1 MARTSYEARTAS
13 GVTLLTFG
21 TLDLALNWID
31 DNASAVAHGERHAFP
46 GATVYEVVTTV
57 EVRPLVGRRAAPRPV
72 RVFA

>member
-21 TLDLALNWID
+21 TLDLALKWSD
-31 DNASAVAHGERHAFP
+31 DNAAAVAHGERHAFP
-46 GATVYEVVTTV
+46 GATVFEVTTTV
-57 EVRPLVGRRAAPRPV
+57 EVRPLVRRNAPKPV